1 MEPYNFN
8 DAQSDEWQFVEK
20 YLICLKIFFE

>member
-1 MEPYNFN
+1 MERYNVN
-8 DAQSDEWQFVEK
+8 DAQNDEWQFVEK